1 MNALFAYLLLALVIS
16 FICSLVEAVFLSISR
31 SYLNS
36 IKDQNPW
43 AISFLNFKKNVD
55 TPLSAILALNTIA
68 HTIGAAGV
76 GAEATRL
83 FGDSYLGIVS
93 AILTILI
100 LIFSEIIPKTIGA
113 IYCKKLSRYT
123 FYIIKFM
130 VIVSYPLVIISSK
143 ITSLFAIKKETLV
156 TREQISALANLGYDE
171 GVFSKSQL
179 PLIENDVCNCN

>member
-36 IKDQNPW
+36 IKDQSPW

-100 LIFSEIIPKTIGA
+100 LIFLK
-113 IYCKKLSRYT
+113 
-123 FYIIKFM
+123 
-130 VIVSYPLVIISSK
+130 
-143 ITSLFAIKKETLV
+143 
-156 TREQISALANLGYDE
+156 
-171 GVFSKSQL
+171 
-179 PLIENDVCNCN
+179 